1 MTQVL
6 KVTSPMPPSVNHYTN
21 IRVVKKGRAY
31 IPVVFKTKE
40 ARDYEKVF
48 KKILQQ
54 EAKRQIWNI
63 EVNSTQHFYVD
74 AVFYFDRV
82 DKDTSNYDK
91 CLLDTITDSGI
102 VWKDDNVALFRPL
115 RIYYD
120 NSNPRIELTIYPV
133 DYVGIFDNKKYL
145 EAFEHK
151 CNKCTRYKRNCSI
164 LKKAK
169 EGRVQEYINKNLECN
184 KFKEAKE

>member
-1 MTQVL
+1 
-6 KVTSPMPPSVNHYTN
+6 MPPSVNHYTN

-82 DKDTSNYDK
+82 
-91 CLLDTITDSGI
+91 L
-102 VWKDDNVALFRPL
+102 
-115 RIYYD
+115 
-120 NSNPRIELTIYPV
+120 PV
-133 DYVGIFDNKKYL
+133 
-145 EAFEHK
+145 
-151 CNKCTRYKRNCSI
+151 
-164 LKKAK
+164 
-169 EGRVQEYINKNLECN
+169 
-184 KFKEAKE
+184 